1 MLASEPMKIRAIA
14 FSLVVSGLA
23 ACGGPQGHMMV
34 DTPVLAYQKP
44 DISDITG
51 IDEDSDS
58 DAGSADAGSG
68 SAAGS
73 GSGSAAAPSK

>member
-1 MLASEPMKIRAIA
+1 MKTRAFVLSVAA
-14 FSLVVSGLA
+14 FGAVA

-51 IDEDSDS
+51 IDEDDS
-58 DAGSADAGSG
+58 DAGSDAGSG

-73 GSGSAAAPSK
+73 GSGSGSGSAAPSK

>member
-1 MLASEPMKIRAIA
+1 MNTRAIV
-14 FSLVVSGLA
+14 FSVGVGVLA
-23 ACGGPQGHMMV
+23 GCGGPQGKLSV

-51 IDEDSDS
+51 IDEDSDTDTDS
-58 DAGSADAGSG
+58 GSGSG

-73 GSGSAAAPSK
+73 GSAGSGSGSATAAPGK

>member
-1 MLASEPMKIRAIA
+1 MNTRAIV
-14 FSLVVSGLA
+14 FSVGVGVLA
-23 ACGGPQGHMMV
+23 GCGGPQGKLSV

-51 IDEDSDS
+51 IDEDSDTDTDS
-58 DAGSADAGSG
+58 GSG

-73 GSGSAAAPSK
+73 GSGSAGSGSGSATAAPGK